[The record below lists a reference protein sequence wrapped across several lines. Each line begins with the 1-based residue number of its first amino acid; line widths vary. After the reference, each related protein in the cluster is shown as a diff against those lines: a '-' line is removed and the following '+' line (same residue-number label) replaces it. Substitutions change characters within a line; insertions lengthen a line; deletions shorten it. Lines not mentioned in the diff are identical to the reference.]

1 MENSD
6 LRYTLRMDRT
16 LFAKYRYVA
25 KYNGRSAN
33 KEIEQHIKRSIQ
45 AFEKEHGE
53 ITMEEINKDTQE
65 NA

>member
-1 MENSD
+1 
-6 LRYTLRMDRT
+6 MDRT

-33 KEIEQHIKRSIQ
+33 KEIEQHIKRSVQ

>member
-33 KEIEQHIKRSIQ
+33 KEIEQVILAHI
-45 AFEKEHGE
+45 EKWEREHGP
-53 ITMEEINKDTQE
+53 ITIDDEFISRSRS
-65 NA
+65 